1 MMKYIGIP
9 LAITLLISM
18 PGCSADEV
26 KELIVKKTVK
36 QPGNQMT
43 QRVTLPSKLQYE
55 IINEAPDAAAKGPQK
70 GTVVTVHYTGWL
82 ADKDGNPIK
91 EKKFDSSVDRGTPFQ
106 FVIGVGQVIRGWD
119 EGVMQMK
126 VGEKRR
132 LIIPAE
138 LGYGA
143 RGAGAAIPP
152 NATLVFDVELLNV
165 R

>member
-1 MMKYIGIP
+1 MNRSMGIP
-9 LAITLLISM
+9 LVISM
-18 PGCSADEV
+18 LLSMATYAEV
-26 KELIVKKTVK
+26 KDQKKVK
-36 QPGNQMT
+36 QPGKEMT
-43 QRVTLPSKLQYE
+43 TKRVSLPSKLQYE
-55 IINEAPDAAAKGPQK
+55 IITESKDSQAKSPTR

-82 ADKDGNPIK
+82 ADQDGNPIAA
-91 EKKFDSSVDRGTPFQ
+91 KKFDSSVDRGNPFQ

-119 EGVMQMK
+119 EGVMDMK

-143 RGAGAAIPP
+143 RGAGASIPP